1 MNLMEFVA
9 ERQAQLIQLT
19 IEHIQIMFIS
29 ILVACIIGIPLGILL
44 ATSERIKQVV
54 MAVVNACQA
63 IPSLAFLGFLIPLT
77 GIGIK
82 TTIIL
87 VVIYSILPI
96 VKNTCIGILNIDR
109 DIIETAKGIGLT
121 KMQILTKV
129 QLPIALPVIMG
140 GVRIATVWAVGT
152 VTLAAYAGGKGLGF
166 MIYSGISMMNTN
178 MILSGAIPACIL
190 AMLSDLLIGILEKW
204 VTPEGVAT
212 DKNKNS

>member
-1 MNLMEFVA
+1 MSFWDFIV
-9 ERQAQLIQLT
+9 ERHMQLLSLT
-19 IEHIQIMFIS
+19 VEHIQIMIIS
-29 ILVACIIGIPLGILL
+29 ILVACLIGIPLGILL
-44 ATSERIKQVV
+44 VTNERLKQIV

-77 GIGIK
+77 GIGMK

-87 VVIYSILPI
+87 VVVYSILPI

-109 DIIETAKGIGLT
+109 DVIETAKGIGLT

-140 GVRIATVWAVGT
+140 GIRIATVWAVGT

-166 MIYSGISMMNTN
+166 MIYSGISMMNSN
-178 MILSGAIPACIL
+178 MILAGAIPACLL
-190 AMLSDLLIGILEKW
+190 AMLADWSIGVVERW
-204 VTPEGVAT
+204 VTPEGISA
-212 DKNKNS
+212 DKAKK

>member
-1 MNLMEFVA
+1 MSFWDFIL
-9 ERQAQLIQLT
+9 ERHLQLIQLT
-19 IEHIQIMFIS
+19 IEHIQIMIIS
-29 ILVACIIGIPLGILL
+29 ILVACLIGIPLGILL
-44 ATSERIKQVV
+44 VTNDKLKQIV

-87 VVIYSILPI
+87 VVVYSILPI

-121 KMQILTKV
+121 RMQILTKV

-140 GVRIATVWAVGT
+140 GIRIATVWAVGT

-166 MIYSGISMMNTN
+166 MIYSGISMMNSN
-178 MILSGAIPACIL
+178 MILAGAVPACLL
-190 AMLSDLLIGILEKW
+190 AMLADWSIGLVEKW
-204 VTPEGVAT
+204 VTPDGISAEKA
-212 DKNKNS
+212 KK